1 MKKISL
7 VVLAVCSLL
16 LVACKKPVEQQED
29 FKVKYEL
36 KLPIDGTMK
45 VVKDGDSFVVNT
57 KHEQPIFG
65 DEERGITGKLT
76 TNMEMKLVADIQ
88 RKEGTK
94 DALCMGDNCVPG
106 NTKKEQKLEYN
117 IPANGSDVDFHCLP
131 EGDGDNFITY
141 TFYPKDE
148 PNNKL
153 TFKINF
159 KKS

>member
-16 LVACKKPVEQQED
+16 LVACKKPVEQQEN

-76 TNMEMKLVADIQ
+76 TNMEMKLVAEIQ

-94 DALCMGDNCVPG
+94 DA
-106 NTKKEQKLEYN
+106 
-117 IPANGSDVDFHCLP
+117 
-131 EGDGDNFITY
+131 
-141 TFYPKDE
+141 
-148 PNNKL
+148 
-153 TFKINF
+153 
-159 KKS
+159 